1 MDWRD
6 LAKTAVYTGDKQP
19 DDSIWERVEGVD
31 VEFIGAFL
39 TAHLSLEKYITDY
52 LSLRYPSLSWSDARL
67 TFSQKIALI
76 QNEPANPPY
85 NEIYIRIKDF
95 NNIRNKISHN
105 LNYQLSDKD
114 KEKFKDF
121 YKKITHSNDLAS
133 HFDIESPADLI
144 CFFSLM
150 ASSYFASRI
159 SYYHSR
165 KK

>member
-95 NNIRNKISHN
+95 NN
-105 LNYQLSDKD
+105 
-114 KEKFKDF
+114 
-121 YKKITHSNDLAS
+121 
-133 HFDIESPADLI
+133 
-144 CFFSLM
+144 M
-150 ASSYFASRI
+150 
-159 SYYHSR
+159 
-165 KK
+165 